1 MAEMR
6 KLEKMTLI
14 ESSPGRSVLLI
25 EDDADL
31 SADLGHFLEEEGW
44 EVECATSVQEA
55 RSKLI
60 EKVFDLMVADY
71 LLPDANVLSLFE
83 EVQLRSPLTKVLVIT
98 GVKDVQVAAQ
108 AFKKGAADFLFKP
121 FTLTQLEKRIEALME
136 EQRLE
141 SERERQK
148 SQSHGFS
155 RPVNM
160 VGRSPAMQKVFQ
172 LISLVADK
180 NSTVL
185 VTGESGTGKEL
196 AARAIHSRS
205 VRKKNPFVA
214 INCGAIPENLLE
226 DELFGH
232 VQGAYTDAR
241 RERSGKFEQADG
253 GTLFLDEIGDMSPSL
268 QVKLLRVL
276 EENQFQKLGSNK
288 TIQVDVRIV
297 VATNCDLREKVR
309 TKEFREDLFYRLNV
323 VPIHMP
329 PLRERKEDLP
339 LLVSHFLQ
347 ELADSHH
354 IDSKKLS
361 PGALKRLMRHD
372 WRGNVRELSNV
383 LELASVLAGDERTIL
398 EASDFATLDDE
409 FALEL
414 ASAELFQNK
423 LRLPETG
430 LDLRWFVQ
438 ELEKHL
444 IDQALERSGGNKRRA
459 ARSLGLKRTTL
470 VAKLRR
476 MNSQKK

>member
-1 MAEMR
+1 MAQIR
-6 KLEKMTLI
+6 KLEEMTLI

-25 EDDADL
+25 EDDAGL
-31 SADLGHFLEEEGW
+31 AADLRHFLEEEGW

-60 EKVFDLMVADY
+60 EKIFDLLVADY
-71 LLPDANVLSLFE
+71 LLPDANVLSLFK

-98 GVKDVQVAAQ
+98 GVHDVQVAAQ
-108 AFKKGAADFLFKP
+108 AFKQGAADFLFKP

-141 SERERQK
+141 SEQERQK
-148 SQSHGFS
+148 SKSNEFS

-160 VGRSPAMQKVFQ
+160 VGRSPAIRKVFQ
-172 LISLVADK
+172 LINLVADK
-180 NSTVL
+180 NATVL

-205 VRKKNPFVA
+205 ARKKNSFVA
-214 INCGAIPENLLE
+214 MNCGAIPENLLE

-232 VQGAYTDAR
+232 VRGAYTDAR
-241 RERSGKFEQADG
+241 QERTGRFEQADG
-253 GTLFLDEIGDMSPSL
+253 GTLFLDEIGDMSQSL

-276 EENQFQKLGSNK
+276 EEKQFQKLGSNK

-297 VATNCDLREKVR
+297 VATHCDLREKVR
-309 TKEFREDLFYRLNV
+309 KREFREDLFYRLNV
-323 VPIHMP
+323 VPMHMP

-339 LLVSHFLQ
+339 LLVHHFLQ
-347 ELADSHH
+347 ESAHAQQLSP
-354 IDSKKLS
+354 KKLS

-372 WRGNVRELSNV
+372 WRGNVRELCNV

-409 FALEL
+409 LVLEL
-414 ASAELFQNK
+414 ASADLFQNK
-423 LRLPETG
+423 LRLPEEG
-430 LDLRWFVQ
+430 MDLRWFVQ

-444 IDQALERSGGNKRRA
+444 IDQALERSGDNKRRA
-459 ARSLGLKRTTL
+459 ARLLGLKRTTL

-476 MNSQKK
+476 MNSLE

>member
-1 MAEMR
+1 VAGFRKIEEMTVI
-6 KLEKMTLI
+6 K
-14 ESSPGRSVLLI
+14 SSPDRSVLLI
-25 EDDADL
+25 EDDTDL
-31 SADLGHFLEEEGW
+31 ASDLRAFLEEEGW
-44 EVECATSVQEA
+44 EVESASTVQEA
-55 RSKLI
+55 RSKLG
-60 EKVFDLMVADY
+60 ENVFDLLVADY

-98 GVKDVQVAAQ
+98 GVNDIQVAAQ

-148 SQSHGFS
+148 SKLSGYS
-155 RPVNM
+155 RPINM

-172 LISLVADK
+172 LIDLVADK
-180 NSTVL
+180 KATVL

-196 AARAIHSRS
+196 VARAIHSRS
-205 VRKKNPFVA
+205 SRKKNPFVA
-214 INCGAIPENLLE
+214 LNCGAIPESLLE

-232 VQGAYTDAR
+232 VRGAYTDAR
-241 RERSGKFEQADG
+241 GERIGKFEQADG
-253 GTLFLDEIGDMSPSL
+253 GTLFLDEIGDMSQSL

-309 TKEFREDLFYRLNV
+309 TREFREDLYYRLHV
-323 VPIHMP
+323 VPIHLP

-339 LLVSHFLQ
+339 LLANHFVREFSHSYKLPP
-347 ELADSHH
+347 
-354 IDSKKLS
+354 KKLS
-361 PGALKRLMRHD
+361 PGALKRLMQQD
-372 WRGNVRELSNV
+372 WRGNVRELGNV
-383 LELASVLAGDERTIL
+383 LELASVLAGDERMIL
-398 EASDFATLDDE
+398 EARDFTTLDDE
-409 FALEL
+409 FVLEL
-414 ASAELFQNK
+414 APTELFQNQ
-423 LRLPETG
+423 LRLPEEG
-430 LDLRWFVQ
+430 IDLRWFVQ

-444 IDQALERSGGNKRRA
+444 INQSLERAGGNKGKA
-459 ARSLGLKRTTL
+459 ARLLRLKRTTL

-476 MNSQKK
+476 MNSLK

>member
-1 MAEMR
+1 MAQMR
-6 KLEKMTLI
+6 NFEEAALI
-14 ESSPGRSVLLI
+14 ERTPARSVLLI
-25 EDDADL
+25 EDDAGL
-31 SADLGHFLEEEGW
+31 SADLRHFLEEEGW
-44 EVECATSVQEA
+44 EVECASSVQEA
-55 RSKLI
+55 RSKLV
-60 EKVFDLMVADY
+60 EEVFDLMVADY
-71 LLPDANVLSLFE
+71 LLPDANALSLFE
-83 EVQLRSPLTKVLVIT
+83 QVQLRSPLTKVLVIT

-136 EQRLE
+136 EQRLAA
-141 SERERQK
+141 ERDRQK
-148 SQSHGFS
+148 SPSNEFS

-172 LISLVADK
+172 LINLVADK
-180 NSTVL
+180 NATVL

-205 VRKKNPFVA
+205 TRKKNPFVA

-232 VQGAYTDAR
+232 VRGAYTDAR
-241 RERSGKFEQADG
+241 RERTGKFEQADG
-253 GTLFLDEIGDMSPSL
+253 GTLFLDEIGDMPQPL

-276 EENQFQKLGSNK
+276 EENQFQKLGSDK

-309 TKEFREDLFYRLNV
+309 KKEFREDLFYRLNV
-323 VPIHMP
+323 VPVHMP

-339 LLVSHFLQ
+339 LLVSHFLEEFARAH
-347 ELADSHH
+347 ELPP
-354 IDSKKLS
+354 KKLA
-361 PGALKRLMRHD
+361 PGTLKRLMKHD
-372 WRGNVRELSNV
+372 WRGNVRELCNV

-398 EASDFATLDDE
+398 EDSDFATLDDE

-414 ASAELFQNK
+414 ASAEMFQNK
-423 LRLPETG
+423 LRLPEGG
-430 LDLRWFVQ
+430 LDLRWFVR

-444 IDQALERSGGNKRRA
+444 MDQALERSGGNKRQA
-459 ARSLGLKRTTL
+459 ARMLGLKRTTL

-476 MNSQKK
+476 LNSKE